1 MTPRT
6 GIIVLVSAAIAAAC
20 SSKAA
25 TSPEQT
31 PTRPSVATDSQW
43 AGQNVAHA
51 EELLAG
57 RFPGVQVSRGPD
69 GLIIRIRGASGLA
82 GDPLFVVDGMPIDPG
97 PGGALTGINPADI
110 EKIEVLKDIGS
121 TAQYGSRGAN
131 GVVLIRTRRG
141 PKQ

>member
-6 GIIVLVSAAIAAAC
+6 GIIVLAGTALLASC
-20 SSKAA
+20 SSKPA

-31 PTRPSVATDSQW
+31 PTRTSVATDTQW
-43 AGQNVAHA
+43 TGQNAAQA

-57 RFPGVQVSRGPD
+57 RFPGVAVSRGPE
-69 GLIIRIRGASGLA
+69 GLIIRIRGASGLG

-97 PGGALTGINPADI
+97 PGGALAGINPADI
-110 EKIEVLKDIGS
+110 EKIEVLKDVGS

-131 GVVLIRTRRG
+131 GVILIKT
-141 PKQ
+141 